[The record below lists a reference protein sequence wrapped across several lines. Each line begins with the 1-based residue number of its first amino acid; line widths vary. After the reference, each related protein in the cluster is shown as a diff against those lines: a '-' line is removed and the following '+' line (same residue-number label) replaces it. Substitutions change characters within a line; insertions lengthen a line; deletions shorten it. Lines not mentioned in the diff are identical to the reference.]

1 MKRFLSILLSVAMVM
16 SMMPM
21 AFAEPV
27 SENGVDFAAETVETA
42 DEAVQ
47 GTVTELSADDEVSY
61 STDGGKTW
69 ASAAFDT
76 VWSETGNSTNWGK
89 SYQIKVL
96 KDFSLTTDKE
106 YSLSYGVKV
115 TIYADTDV
123 TITVP
128 TSTKIIV
135 KSGGQYNGG
144 DATLTFGKS
153 GAAGTVTFD
162 GKNEMFS
169 EAAFRAEWSS
179 GSYMGHLVINDG
191 VSIKNFKRTK
201 GGTYYGII
209 YNNGQLDINGGSIT
223 NNEIS
228 SNTVDSVIFN
238 CRKLNIAGGEISNNS
253 ITSSDG
259 YIVMVRGSSAEFTM
273 TGGKIILNNVRKT
286 VIQLA
291 QDDSSYQGS
300 ATITEGTIANNKGYS
315 YSDDNY
321 TADAR
326 DISIGASLTKLTL
339 NGTAEIGTI
348 ETNVKNINNSKFI
361 TIASGF
367 APATPISVLV
377 AMSYIGGQ
385 VYPSEGMQVATV
397 ENGASINGKLVYYNN
412 DFSISDDGKLAAP
425 PEVEYTYS
433 YYDSSKGY
441 VDETKQ
447 GTLKE
452 AVTAITKSANAGTIT
467 LLKDVAI
474 DEKIVITNAW
484 TLQSAEGSTFTLSR
498 AAGFDGV
505 MIESVRYKPVLKN
518 LILDGNNGTSEIIN
532 MGVSG
537 SDKSGLSLTD
547 VTIQNNKNSAIVTK
561 SGITATNVTIKKCS
575 AVYGGAVRF
584 ESGAT
589 SSSTAKFTNSTFM
602 NNTAD
607 TGSAIYA
614 VGDANC
620 EIILDG
626 CTFEN
631 NTFTNDDSNTDNST
645 KNSAIYMS
653 SKTKSIFD
661 HIVLKGNTKFANNT
675 AVDIMLDGELGKFVY
690 NDTTLASLRAS
701 DTSFNNTG
709 DKIKV
714 AVGAFEK
721 GNYPDN
727 GLVIGV
733 KSSDGTSSFEL
744 VDINGGSKVAT
755 GNKVFEVYNNGYSY
769 LVIGSPKTIS
779 MTFASTSGSI
789 SSCDTIAAF
798 NTAAKGLVSLSVTPE
813 FVQEQKP
820 YSEKMIDKAFE
831 NINYTLTATAN
842 NAKIERIYIIY
853 PKNYYKNLEK
863 EGTVSSD
870 GTSATLELTTD
881 VFSTIVSSS
890 VLSANI

>member
-1 MKRFLSILLSVAMVM
+1 
-16 SMMPM
+16 
-21 AFAEPV
+21 
-27 SENGVDFAAETVETA
+27 
-42 DEAVQ
+42 
-47 GTVTELSADDEVSY
+47 
-61 STDGGKTW
+61 
-69 ASAAFDT
+69 
-76 VWSETGNSTNWGK
+76 
-89 SYQIKVL
+89 
-96 KDFSLTTDKE
+96 
-106 YSLSYGVKV
+106 
-115 TIYADTDV
+115 
-123 TITVP
+123 
-128 TSTKIIV
+128 
-135 KSGGQYNGG
+135 
-144 DATLTFGKS
+144 
-153 GAAGTVTFD
+153 
-162 GKNEMFS
+162 
-169 EAAFRAEWSS
+169 
-179 GSYMGHLVINDG
+179 
-191 VSIKNFKRTK
+191 
-201 GGTYYGII
+201 
-209 YNNGQLDINGGSIT
+209 
-223 NNEIS
+223 
-228 SNTVDSVIFN
+228 
-238 CRKLNIAGGEISNNS
+238 
-253 ITSSDG
+253 
-259 YIVMVRGSSAEFTM
+259 
-273 TGGKIILNNVRKT
+273 
-286 VIQLA
+286 
-291 QDDSSYQGS
+291 
-300 ATITEGTIANNKGYS
+300 
-315 YSDDNY
+315 
-321 TADAR
+321 
-326 DISIGASLTKLTL
+326 
-339 NGTAEIGTI
+339 
-348 ETNVKNINNSKFI
+348 
-361 TIASGF
+361 
-367 APATPISVLV
+367 
-377 AMSYIGGQ
+377 
-385 VYPSEGMQVATV
+385 
-397 ENGASINGKLVYYNN
+397 
-412 DFSISDDGKLAAP
+412 
-425 PEVEYTYS
+425 
-433 YYDSSKGY
+433 
-441 VDETKQ
+441 
-447 GTLKE
+447 
-452 AVTAITKSANAGTIT
+452 
-467 LLKDVAI
+467 
-474 DEKIVITNAW
+474 
-484 TLQSAEGSTFTLSR
+484 
-498 AAGFDGV
+498 

-532 MGVSG
+532 LGVSG

-645 KNSAIYMS
+645 KNSAICMS

-690 NDTTLASLRAS
+690 NDITLASLRAS